1 MFSTFE
7 IVLML
12 FGGFGAATLIDDLW
26 QRFKPKPP
34 PPPPKKWKVNFHA
47 PDGYPMRD
55 YSLTEKQIAK
65 VMAMIHHEQD
75 HASEGKTN

>member
-1 MFSTFE
+1 MFSTLE
-7 IVLML
+7 IFLMVFAA
-12 FGGFGAATLIDDLW
+12 FGVISVGEGVW
-26 QRFKPKPP
+26 QHFKPKPP
-34 PPPPKKWKVNFHA
+34 PRKWKVNFHA

-55 YSLTEKQIAK
+55 YALTEKQIAK